1 MRLDVY
7 AVWIELLT
15 LHAIKRKSMKKFLFI
30 AFLLLGHIGFAMA
43 QKSNVAEIKFDT
55 TVHDFGTFSENES
68 TQKCVFTFTNVGSA
82 PLVINQ
88 AVGSCG
94 CTIPQYTKAPIRP
107 GEKGEIKVTYK
118 GKGLYPGHFKKTVT
132 VRTNGDPSMVRL
144 YIEGTMTDANA
155 EAK

>member
-1 MRLDVY
+1 
-7 AVWIELLT
+7 
-15 LHAIKRKSMKKFLFI
+15 MKKFLIMFVMLVSGLTL
-30 AFLLLGHIGFAMA
+30 AA
-43 QKSNVAEIKFDT
+43 QTKQAEIKFDKI
-55 TVHDFGTFSENES
+55 VNNFGTFSEKNPV
-68 TQKCVFTFTNVGSA
+68 QKCVFTFTNTGSA